1 MKPKIDYSIYLVTDR
16 DLMSTET
23 LEEAVEQAIIG
34 GCTLV
39 QLREKDCSSL
49 DFYNTAIKVKEI
61 TDKYDVPLLINDR
74 LDIALAVDAAG
85 VHVGQSDMPAE
96 IVRRIIGE
104 DKIIGVSTGSI
115 EEAIKAEEDGA
126 DYLGVGAMYVTGTK
140 KDANPT
146 SMETLKKI
154 RENVTIPIVVI
165 GGINKERVTD
175 FDGLGIDGFAI
186 VSAIIAQKDIIKA
199 TKDIVEKFNKKR
211 KDYLG

>member
-34 GCTLV
+34 GCTLI

-49 DFYNTAIKVKEI
+49 DFYSTAVKVKEI
-61 TDKYDVPLLINDR
+61 TDKYNVPLIVNDR

-96 IVRRIIGE
+96 IVRKIIGE
-104 DKIIGVSTGSI
+104 DKIIGVSTGSL
-115 EEAIKAEEDGA
+115 EQALKAQKDGA
-126 DYLGVGAMYVTGTK
+126 DYLGVGAMYATGTK

-146 SMETLKKI
+146 SMEELRKI
-154 RENVTIPIVVI
+154 RENISIPIVVI
-165 GGINKERVTD
+165 GGINKITARD
-175 FDGLGIDGFAI
+175 FKGIGIDGLAI
-186 VSAIIAQKDIIKA
+186 VSAIIAQKDIAEAAREIKEIF
-199 TKDIVEKFNKKR
+199 KQI
-211 KDYLG
+211 